1 MRMGRGVLSRKIRV
15 RKRRVTSIK
24 KKKYAARERRG
35 RSKGRMSPLRRQIRQ
50 VMRLLE
56 CYRQELRRME
66 SLASAKGP
74 MMPVS
79 VETRGAA
86 DLAAPVDPPVPA
98 DPPGVP
104 GAVGPGGPEGTP
116 GVPGATGPA
125 GPEGPQ
131 GVPGAVGP
139 GGPEGPQGVPG
150 ATGPSGPEGPQG
162 VPGATG
168 PAGPEG
174 PQGPPGPPVSAVLVT
189 SAVYRYFYAPPA
201 DLTGTV
207 DIPANQFTDDK
218 GSPPLA
224 FAGTGAGSYANLF
237 INGMLQEGR
246 LYTLEPVVLTLE
258 LGQDMIVAG
267 TPIILE
273 NVQITAQAIS

>member
-1 MRMGRGVLSRKIRV
+1 M
-15 RKRRVTSIK
+15 
-24 KKKYAARERRG
+24 ER
-35 RSKGRMSPLRRQIRQ
+35 
-50 VMRLLE
+50 
-56 CYRQELRRME
+56 
-66 SLASAKGP
+66 LASAKGL
-74 MMPVS
+74 MPAS
-79 VETRGAA
+79 DEARGA
-86 DLAAPVDPPVPA
+86 VDPPGPADPPSDPPGPA
-98 DPPGVP
+98 DPPGAP
-104 GAVGPGGPEGTP
+104 GAAGPAGPEGP
-116 GVPGATGPA
+116 QSAPGAAGPA

-131 GVPGAVGP
+131 GAPGA
-139 GGPEGPQGVPG
+139 
-150 ATGPSGPEGPQG
+150 A
-162 VPGATG
+162 G

-174 PQGPPGPPVSAVLVT
+174 PQGAPGAVGPAGPEGPQGAPGAAGPAGPEGPQGAPGAAGPAGPPGVPGPQGPPGPPVGAVLVT
-189 SAVYRYFYAPPA
+189 SAVYRYFYAPLA

-207 DIPANQFTDDK
+207 DIPANQFTDDE

-246 LYTLEPVVLTLE
+246 LYTVEPVVLTLE